1 MVLHKTDVCNYH
13 VKNVFTDCLDIT
25 AQLQFLPVQQHHA
38 NLPLHVL
45 RLATLLVGRDQDEI
59 LASSLEKRV
68 REHVLVSILTMIE
81 EGTDRATQGSL
92 AIFTN
97 SGP

>member
-1 MVLHKTDVCNYH
+1 MVLHEPDVSDHH
-13 VKNVFTDCLDIT
+13 VKDIFTHHLDVA
-25 AQLQFLPVQQHHA
+25 AQLQSLAVQQHHA
-38 NLPLHVL
+38 NLPLHL
-45 RLATLLVGRDQDEI
+45 LHLTTLLVGRDQNENP
-59 LASSLEKRV
+59 ERV
-68 REHVLVSILTMIE
+68 REHIVVSLLTIIE

>member
-1 MVLHKTDVCNYH
+1 MVLHQPNVSDHH
-13 VKNVFTDCLDIT
+13 VKHVFTHRLDVA
-25 AQLQFLPVQQHHA
+25 AQLQPLAVQQHHA

-45 RLATLLVGRDQDEI
+45 RLTTLLVGRDQSENPERLREYI
-59 LASSLEKRV
+59 VVSL
-68 REHVLVSILTMIE
+68 LTIIE